1 MTHDDL
7 ERLTPEQRDWKL
19 RDGVHISSSLQKR
32 LRLAREQQR
41 EQEAGWS
48 REFEWP
54 SWGMPVATQIESFS
68 CLFPFP
74 CAVCFS
80 IGRGRKTMEDR
91 HLAASIS
98 VNILGNEKTAHV
110 FGVFDGHLSS
120 CASEF
125 VQKELLFEL
134 QTQIKRMDGIFR
146 TPKEIIWNA
155 LKMTFVSLHRN
166 FLSSRQQGMSQE
178 EFCCGTTAVVAMV
191 LDRELWVANVGDSRA
206 ILHVI
211 GSEESMQLTE
221 DMKPEKS
228 LIPGMVK
235 AGLTALSTSCTSR
248 IAKRGG
254 WVSRDCLGTAR
265 ICGILSTGGAI
276 GDFGIPGIT
285 ARPFITMFDLSS
297 RPPDADIELI
307 LCCDGVTDTATTSQ
321 IATTRKQLRHEQ
333 QSAEEIAKAIVRSA
347 GSSPLCQDNLTCLV
361 AQLNPSKKG
370 SLA

>member
-1 MTHDDL
+1 MSISINSPPFPFSKYSTSATVTEEPSPAPSLSSTSARVNRMYPLSLTPQKRASMTHDDL

-110 FGVFDGHLSS
+110 FGKFDGHLSS

-125 VQKELLFEL
+125 VQK
-134 QTQIKRMDGIFR
+134 
-146 TPKEIIWNA
+146 
-155 LKMTFVSLHRN
+155 
-166 FLSSRQQGMSQE
+166 
-178 EFCCGTTAVVAMV
+178 
-191 LDRELWVANVGDSRA
+191 
-206 ILHVI
+206 
-211 GSEESMQLTE
+211 
-221 DMKPEKS
+221 
-228 LIPGMVK
+228 
-235 AGLTALSTSCTSR
+235 
-248 IAKRGG
+248 
-254 WVSRDCLGTAR
+254 
-265 ICGILSTGGAI
+265 
-276 GDFGIPGIT
+276 
-285 ARPFITMFDLSS
+285 
-297 RPPDADIELI
+297 
-307 LCCDGVTDTATTSQ
+307 
-321 IATTRKQLRHEQ
+321 
-333 QSAEEIAKAIVRSA
+333 
-347 GSSPLCQDNLTCLV
+347 
-361 AQLNPSKKG
+361 
-370 SLA
+370 